1 MYFRTKPT
9 VMKKILSGILMC
21 FSLAA
26 MAQHAQADNISTS
39 KGALEIQPVT
49 HASLIFTFNKMKIF
63 MDPYSG
69 AEAYK
74 DLGQP
79 DMIIITD
86 IHPDHLDHA
95 TLNGLDISKLKT
107 VIAPQAV
114 ADKLP
119 ENLKKMTKVLEN
131 GKTITESGIK
141 IEAIPMY
148 NLPEDPSAMHTKG
161 RGNGYV
167 LTFGDKRVYVSGD
180 TEDIPEMR
188 KLKNI
193 DVAFV
198 CMNLPYTMDVKQAAS
213 AVIEFKPKIV
223 YPFHYRG
230 QDGLSNTEEFKN
242 LVNKGDPK
250 IDVRL
255 RDWYAR

>member
-1 MYFRTKPT
+1 
-9 VMKKILSGILMC
+9 MKNILLTSLLCSC
-21 FSLAA
+21 FALI
-26 MAQHAQADNISTS
+26 AQHPQPDKMNTS
-39 KGALEIQPVT
+39 KGPLEIQPVT
-49 HASLIFTFNKMKIF
+49 HASLIFTYNKMKIF

-74 DLGQP
+74 DLGKP
-79 DMIIITD
+79 ELIIITD
-86 IHPDHLDHA
+86 IHPDHLDPT
-95 TLNGLDISKLKT
+95 TLAALDISKLKL

-114 ADKLP
+114 VDKLP
-119 ENLKKMTKVLEN
+119 ENLKKIAKVLEN
-131 GKTITESGIK
+131 GKTLTESGIK

-148 NLPEDPSAMHTKG
+148 NLPEEPEAKHPKG

-167 LTFGDKRVYVSGD
+167 FTFGDKRVYVSGD
-180 TEDIPEMR
+180 TEDIAEMR
-188 KLKNI
+188 QLKNI

-213 AVIEFKPKIV
+213 AVLEFKPKIV

-230 QDGLSNTEEFKN
+230 KDGMSDTEEFKK
-242 LVNKGDPK
+242 LVNAGDSG

-255 RDWYAR
+255 RNWYEK